1 MAVCSKRRLLGSKTS
16 AAAGKRSFHRGGKG
30 RFVADGYGSSFF
42 ALYFLLA
49 GTMGKNAGK
58 YGEKSLEIAI
68 LTGENPPVSL
78 DFFVKLRY
86 YN

>member
-1 MAVCSKRRLLGSKTS
+1 
-16 AAAGKRSFHRGGKG
+16 
-30 RFVADGYGSSFF
+30 
-42 ALYFLLA
+42 
-49 GTMGKNAGK
+49 MGKNAGK
-58 YGEKSLEIAI
+58 YGEKSLEIVI

>member
-1 MAVCSKRRLLGSKTS
+1 MAVCSKRKLLGSKTS
-16 AAAGKRSFHRGGKG
+16 AEAGKEELPQGEKG
-30 RFVADGYGSSFF
+30 RFGADGYGPSFF

-58 YGEKSLEIAI
+58 YGEKSLEIVI